1 MKYVYLFYQSFKH
14 CQTINNTPRHVQ
26 LYLNSVVFDILPNFS
41 HLQTIASLTLFY
53 CVIMKVLFVQTKEN
67 ILVVSCELDF
77 FITFKYLGTGHMG
90 HCYFTLALGPS
101 NSRGSPGFQ
110 RHQKERHREL
120 VGCRLRGA
128 KEIKTL
134 KMKKIMNL
142 VVPLIRKGKL
152 KRVICIYLSFHEAW
166 RE

>member
-1 MKYVYLFYQSFKH
+1 
-14 CQTINNTPRHVQ
+14 
-26 LYLNSVVFDILPNFS
+26 
-41 HLQTIASLTLFY
+41 
-53 CVIMKVLFVQTKEN
+53 MKVLFVQTKEN
-67 ILVVSCELDF
+67 ILVVNCEPDF

-101 NSRGSPGFQ
+101 NNRGSPGFQ

-120 VGCRLRGA
+120 VGCRLQGA

-152 KRVICIYLSFHEAW
+152 KRIICIYLSFHEAW